1 MGSGTIGAATER
13 EHGIVGVMSYV
24 CVHQCSACLAENFGL
39 RQLQQLATISRP
51 LLFCRTTIPGQV
63 RRFGFKSF
71 RQNIRVFLHNFVYIS
86 SCPRI
91 VTFACQGICIP
102 YSCTVWLHL
111 TFMWVSLPGGF
122 WEWRLLIDD
131 VERIVV
137 IPGVS
142 KEIESADTGV
152 ESGNFNQCAEIDL
165 EIRIA
170 IVPSS
175 IRVEARQTGYP
186 LIVTIIHPGG
196 SHRQFAIRSKRSH
209 IQDTES
215 HLPNMVISNTVF

>member
-86 SCPRI
+86 CRPRI
-91 VTFACQGICIP
+91 VTFACQRICISYATDCYTP
-102 YSCTVWLHL
+102 FGVCISYALSVPHANCHVL
-111 TFMWVSLPGGF
+111 
-122 WEWRLLIDD
+122 
-131 VERIVV
+131 RIW
-137 IPGVS
+137 
-142 KEIESADTGV
+142 
-152 ESGNFNQCAEIDL
+152 
-165 EIRIA
+165 
-170 IVPSS
+170 
-175 IRVEARQTGYP
+175 
-186 LIVTIIHPGG
+186 
-196 SHRQFAIRSKRSH
+196 KR
-209 IQDTES
+209 E
-215 HLPNMVISNTVF
+215 VAGK